1 MRGRR
6 VLMESF
12 VAHGVRH
19 IFGNPG
25 TTETPLLDS
34 LPAFPQIEYVMALHE
49 GVAVGAASF
58 YSQATGRVS
67 VANLHVAPGLGNG
80 IGSLYGA
87 LKANSPVVVTAG
99 QQDTRMRLANP
110 LLGHDLVAMA
120 APVTKWSVQIERA
133 DEIAPILRRAFKV
146 ATDSPQGPVFVALP
160 IDVMEQETSV
170 EAIAPDRLW
179 RATSPDPDGL
189 AAIASALLKSQNPA
203 IVAGDDVAR
212 SRATGALVAL
222 VEAIGAAVWFEVL
235 RHHASFPTG
244 HRSYRASLPGDAAQV
259 RKALEGADLVL
270 LLGGPFFEDIWHA
283 EGGHIPKGA
292 TAIQIEELPERLAF
306 NQRLDAGLVGDLA
319 ASLAALNDAVR
330 AGATPEFKVAAQHRN
345 AALAELRAQEKEAY
359 RARLEKNWSRE
370 PASMPRVTA
379 ELRRGLPDN
388 VVIVDES
395 ITASLDLARAF
406 EYRGFGDYFG
416 GRGGGIGQGFSG
428 AIGIKVAM
436 PDRPV
441 VAISGDG
448 SAMYS
453 IQALWTA
460 AHHGLA
466 IVFVV
471 LASRQYRILK
481 HNVDVWRQ
489 NFQAG
494 TQHPYQQMGLTG
506 PGLISCIWR
515 LAWAS
520 KPSGSRR
527 PRQSRRRWPRP
538 LRPIGRIWSRL
549 RSKENGSVRQ
559 RICRCARWT
568 ALTGHRTDTPWVF
581 AGSPSPPPSFPS
593 RVHCQPARFARDRSC
608 RRLSTGRQRLGQ
620 SSPPPPTRLTTST

>member
-6 VLMESF
+6 VLIESF
-12 VAHGVRH
+12 VSHGVRH

-58 YSQATGRVS
+58 YSQASRRAS

-80 IGSLYGA
+80 IGALYGA

-99 QQDTRMRLANP
+99 QQDTRIRLANP

-133 DEIAPILRRAFKV
+133 DEIAPVLRRAFKV

-160 IDVMEQETSV
+160 IDVMEQETSI
-170 EAIAPDRLW
+170 EAMAPDRLW
-179 RATSPDPDGL
+179 RAPSPDPDGL
-189 AAIASALLKSQNPA
+189 AEIASALLKSQNPA

-212 SRATGALVAL
+212 SGATDALVAL
-222 VEAIGAAVWFEVL
+222 VEQVGAAVWFEGL

-244 HRSYRASLPGDAAQV
+244 HPNYRASLPGDAGQV
-259 RKALEGADLVL
+259 RKALDGADLVL
-270 LLGGPFFEDIWHA
+270 LLGGPFFEDIWYA
-283 EGGHIPKGA
+283 QGGHFPQGA
-292 TAIQIEELPERLAF
+292 VVVQIEQSPERLAF
-306 NQRLDAGLVGDLA
+306 NHRLDAGLVGNLA
-319 ASLAALNDAVR
+319 GSLAALADAVR
-330 AGATPEFKVAAQHRN
+330 GRATAEFKLAAQRRN
-345 AALAELRAQEKEAY
+345 ATLAETRAREKEAY
-359 RARLEKNWSRE
+359 RSRLEKSWSRE
-370 PASMPRVTA
+370 PVSMPRVTA

-395 ITASLDLARAF
+395 ITVSLDLARAF
-406 EYRGFGDYFG
+406 DYRGFGDYFG
-416 GRGGGIGQGFSG
+416 GRGGGIGQGLAG

-441 VAISGDG
+441 VAVSGDG

-471 LASRQYRILK
+471 LANRQYRILK

-494 TQHPYQQMGLTG
+494 TQHPYQQMDLAG
-506 PGLISCIWR
+506 PELDFVH
-515 LAWAS
+515 LAAGMGVEAVRVE
-520 KPSGSRR
+520 KAEAIAPALAAAVAANR
-527 PRQSRRRWPRP
+527 PYLVEIAIEGKR
-538 LRPIGRIWSRL
+538 
-549 RSKENGSVRQ
+549 
-559 RICRCARWT
+559 
-568 ALTGHRTDTPWVF
+568 
-581 AGSPSPPPSFPS
+581 
-593 RVHCQPARFARDRSC
+593 
-608 RRLSTGRQRLGQ
+608 
-620 SSPPPPTRLTTST
+620 

>member
-6 VLMESF
+6 VLMDSF

-34 LPAFPQIEYVMALHE
+34 LPAYPQIEYVMALHE

-58 YSQATGRVS
+58 YSQASRRVS

-80 IGSLYGA
+80 IGALYGA

-99 QQDTRMRLANP
+99 QQDTRMRLAAP

-146 ATDSPQGPVFVALP
+146 ATDAPQGPVFVSLP

-170 EAIAPDRLW
+170 EAAAPDRLW
-179 RATSPDPDGL
+179 RATSPDPKGVADL
-189 AAIASALLKSQNPA
+189 ASALLKSQNPV
-203 IVAGDDVAR
+203 IVTGDDVAR
-212 SRATGALVAL
+212 SGATDALVAL
-222 VEAIGAAVWFEVL
+222 VEQVGASVWFEGL

-244 HRSYRASLPGDAAQV
+244 HPNYRASLPGDAAQV
-259 RKALEGADLVL
+259 RKAFEGADLVL
-270 LLGGPFFEDIWHA
+270 LLGGPFFEDIWYA

-292 TAIQIEELPERLAF
+292 TVIQIEESPERLAF
-306 NQRLDAGLVGDLA
+306 NNRLDAGVVGDLA
-319 ASLAALNDAVR
+319 VSLAALTEAVR
-330 AGATPEFKVAAQHRN
+330 AGAAAEFKVATQRRN
-345 AALAELRAQEKEAY
+345 AVLAEARAREKEAY
-359 RARLEKNWSRE
+359 RARLEKSWNRE
-370 PASMPRVTA
+370 PTSMPRVTA

-406 EYRGFGDYFG
+406 DYRGFGDYFC

-428 AIGIKVAM
+428 AIGVKVAM

-441 VAISGDG
+441 VAVSGDG

-460 AHHGLA
+460 AHHKLA

-471 LASRQYRILK
+471 LANRQYRILK

-489 NFQAG
+489 NFQPG
-494 TQHPYQQMGLTG
+494 TQHPYQQMDLTG
-506 PGLISCIWR
+506 PELDFVH
-515 LAWAS
+515 LAAGMGVEAVRVE
-520 KPSGSRR
+520 KADAIAPALAAAIAANR
-527 PRQSRRRWPRP
+527 PYLVEIAIEGKR
-538 LRPIGRIWSRL
+538 
-549 RSKENGSVRQ
+549 
-559 RICRCARWT
+559 
-568 ALTGHRTDTPWVF
+568 
-581 AGSPSPPPSFPS
+581 
-593 RVHCQPARFARDRSC
+593 
-608 RRLSTGRQRLGQ
+608 
-620 SSPPPPTRLTTST
+620 